1 MRTDFTE
8 GRSYYYYEYDNTT
21 NLSLKKLE
29 NRIKEADKEL
39 ANKNYDIAIS
49 LFKECGINDYPKS
62 IPLNLRIQKSIQNAE
77 SQKIAYQ
84 RKLEQERI
92 AEEKKQEK
100 LRLAEEKKQ
109 ELIRLAEEKKRKKTE
124 QDNSPIS
131 YERVFGRRSSSNSNS
146 NSNTNNNY
154 YNSSQSVEDF
164 VEGKIYKNSSL
175 GATLKYGYITS
186 LGTYGIT
193 LRTSEGSVAYAINCT
208 QQNSSDN
215 QFMKL
220 TFCLNITT
228 GSEFGELSVY
238 KDRMIWNAGGEY
250 NTFYLEN

>member
-1 MRTDFTE
+1 MRIISIDV
-8 GRSYYYYEYDNTT
+8 GIK
-21 NLSLKKLE
+21 NLAYCILEQDDTKMNYRVIHWDVINLCGEVPLCNCSLKPKVVKGKKKQTGLE
-29 NRIKEADKEL
+29 D
-39 ANKNYDIAIS
+39 NKNATITT
-49 LFKECGINDYPKS
+49 CN
-62 IPLNLRIQKSIQNAE
+62 
-77 SQKIAYQ
+77 
-84 RKLEQERI
+84 
-92 AEEKKQEK
+92 KKATYMK
-100 LRLAEEKKQ
+100 V
-109 ELIRLAEEKKRKKTE
+109 I
-124 QDNSPIS
+124 D
-131 YERVFGRRSSSNSNS
+131 VSNS